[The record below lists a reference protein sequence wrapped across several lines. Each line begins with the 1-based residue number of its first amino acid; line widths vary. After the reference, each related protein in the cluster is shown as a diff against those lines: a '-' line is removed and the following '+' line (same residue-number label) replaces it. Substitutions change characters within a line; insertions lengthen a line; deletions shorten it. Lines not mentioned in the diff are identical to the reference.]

1 MYCMTEIC
9 FSTREGF
16 IYDAFCRPLRR
27 ENALPFDSIKASRQV
42 PIRRPC
48 WFVLTTKNLV
58 SDIASGSDVA
68 LMLQLYHF
76 SPGLHS
82 WTNRENYK
90 PQTQGGC
97 SEAGGWSERGHDP
110 QRSQGYIFSKPHKVK
125 SSTRSRHSI
134 FTYPCPLPF
143 DCSTKRFQP
152 FTISRLHFF
161 ALWTT
166 LHNVMQRQRLQHTVQ
181 ESDEQ
186 DNDHPR
192 ARREVQLGARRMR
205 PGFLYMVEE

>member
-1 MYCMTEIC
+1 MNL
-9 FSTREGF
+9 FSYPPSFISVYVLHDWNLFLNTRGI

-42 PIRRPC
+42 PFRRPC

-110 QRSQGYIFSKPHKVK
+110 QRSQGNIFSKPHKVK
-125 SSTRSRHSI
+125 SLIRFRHSI
-134 FTYPCPLPF
+134 FTLVLYRSIVRQKGSNPLPSLAF
-143 DCSTKRFQP
+143 IFSPYELRY
-152 FTISRLHFF
+152 I
-161 ALWTT
+161 
-166 LHNVMQRQRLQHTVQ
+166 M
-181 ESDEQ
+181 
-186 DNDHPR
+186 
-192 ARREVQLGARRMR
+192 
-205 PGFLYMVEE
+205 